1 MVLNLIV
8 CLYAILTVYGFK
20 PKCFPKN
27 RNVNSLIMRDYPKPS
42 RLENTKNFIEAG
54 QLSAKFSSLK
64 GQGPSKKVAIIG
76 GGLSGLG
83 HMISLKS

>member
-1 MVLNLIV
+1 MILNLIFY
-8 CLYAILTVYGFK
+8 LYSILTVYGFK
-20 PKCFPKN
+20 PKSFTKY

-42 RLENTKNFIEAG
+42 RLENTQNFIEAG
-54 QLSAKFSSLK
+54 KLSAKFSSLK

-83 HMISLKS
+83 HIIFL